1 MLHLWRKLQNLK
13 QMKTIIKIASV
24 AASVVVSMV
33 SCVKEQTGFSIED
46 IPGTA
51 KVMGVI
57 TINEGQAYENGK
69 FIDLNRPAAN
79 MEIVV
84 KVANDGLSPNA
95 AQGYTDF
102 IVTTDD
108 KGYYEQI
115 IPATEKLL
123 EVVVLAPSFLG
134 TYNELQSDFGFD
146 GDEPVFAHKEVMY
159 TFEKKDYVSAGR
171 VLLISGEYDRK
182 DLSAG
187 YEKSQELVFSV
198 LVQAPS
204 VKNYAKELLEDEVV
218 NPYDV
223 NYYAATFKPLSNVQ
237 LEITMTGDF
246 NGDTYPETQVMSGVT
261 GSDGYADI
269 VFYAHSLNL
278 SDVQVEVKARE
289 TNSAGTFNFYTWSLK
304 ESTGIDSGFLNP
316 TYKWSQDKSYIPA
329 EYYYY
334 RAHESFV
341 GSVLNFGGLR
351 VPNIKIDMELAIYHD
366 DVPQAEKDDEEGWYS
381 KWQSVSDMYYS
392 IWFE

>member
-1 MLHLWRKLQNLK
+1 MNA
-13 QMKTIIKIASV
+13 IIKIASI
-24 AASVVVSMV
+24 AASVVVVMV

-134 TYNELQSDFGFD
+134 VYSELQSDFGFA

-159 TFEKKDYVSAGR
+159 TFEKTDYVSAGR

-198 LVQAPS
+198 LVQAPA
-204 VKNYAKELLEDEVV
+204 VKDYTKELLEGEVV

-223 NYYAATFKPLSNVQ
+223 NYYSATFKPLANVQ

-246 NGDTYPETQVMSGVT
+246 NGDSYPETQVMSGLT
-261 GSDGYADI
+261 GNDGYADI

-289 TNSAGTFNFYTWSLK
+289 TNSAGDFNFYTWSL
-304 ESTGIDSGFLNP
+304 EEGTDSDNGFVTP
-316 TYKWSQDKSYIPA
+316 TFIWSQDKNYIPA

-334 RAHESFV
+334 KAHEPYV

-351 VPNIKIDMELAIYHD
+351 VPNIKVDMEMEIYHD
-366 DVPQAEKDDEEGWYS
+366 DVPQAEKDEEDGWYS
-381 KWQSVSDMYYS
+381 RWLSVSGLYYS
-392 IWFE
+392 IWF